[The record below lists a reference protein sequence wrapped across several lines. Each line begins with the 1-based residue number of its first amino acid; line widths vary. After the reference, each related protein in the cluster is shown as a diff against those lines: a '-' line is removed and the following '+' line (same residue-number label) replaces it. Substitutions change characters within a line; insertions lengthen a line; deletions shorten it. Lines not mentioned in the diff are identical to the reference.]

1 MASFMD
7 YNDEESELGESD
19 RRKKSVYRYF
29 DFGDDEDDDFNR
41 RKKSLYML
49 PRMSWSPYDKKGNFK
64 LLISTYKSASL
75 LISSWDLLNQ
85 SVNLIISF

>member
-1 MASFMD
+1 MCFFIYSIFRQ
-7 YNDEESELGESD
+7 NDFKPISGEAD

-49 PRMSWSPYDKKGNFK
+49 PRLSWSPYDKKGNFK
-64 LLISTYKSASL
+64 LLIS
-75 LISSWDLLNQ
+75 
-85 SVNLIISF
+85 F

>member
-1 MASFMD
+1 MTEKCAFTFVQFSVKIIT
-7 YNDEESELGESD
+7 YKPISGESD

-75 LISSWDLLNQ
+75 LISS
-85 SVNLIISF
+85 